1 MKNLGIGI
9 STSVGIGGDPIN
21 GSSFKD
27 IIEKFETDD
36 ETDAISLVLGFL
48 VVWDTDIWKFLFWE
62 RSFTNV
68 VLPAPDGD
76 DKITIIP
83 SFFLDI

>member
-1 MKNLGIGI
+1 LDR
-9 STSVGIGGDPIN
+9 SLTS
-21 GSSFKD
+21 
-27 IIEKFETDD
+27 
-36 ETDAISLVLGFL
+36 
-48 VVWDTDIWKFLFWE
+48 
-62 RSFTNV
+62 V